1 VLLAS
6 ALTGAMLAIFILSH
20 MRRPDIVYLRCV
32 PFNTEQREYVT
43 QLAELAADS
52 IVKPGE
58 EPVSPGA
65 RMSPGRRR
73 SSSLPGVAETI
84 CGVGGAENKDMYD
97 LFGVVNHIGKRD
109 VFSVRRCGLWV
120 SV

>member
-1 VLLAS
+1 
-6 ALTGAMLAIFILSH
+6 
-20 MRRPDIVYLRCV
+20 
-32 PFNTEQREYVT
+32 VT
-43 QLAELAADS
+43 QLAEVAADS

-58 EPVSPGA
+58 EPVSPGG

-109 VFSVRRCGLWV
+109 VFSVQRCGLWV